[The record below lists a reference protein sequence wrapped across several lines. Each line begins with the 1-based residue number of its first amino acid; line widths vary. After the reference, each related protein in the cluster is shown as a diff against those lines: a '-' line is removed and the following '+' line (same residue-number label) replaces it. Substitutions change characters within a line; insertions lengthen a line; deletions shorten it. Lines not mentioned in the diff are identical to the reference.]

1 MAVQRVVLLSTA
13 ALVAL
18 LTGCAEMCYERVQLG
33 QEQRAYRGIFPEE
46 STRRSTAGVCYC
58 EKDGFGRTDAAV
70 LLLTGD
76 RRVAGKLYALHQ
88 ERKSGLQ
95 AETTYRLRGE
105 LDPQL
110 LKLSATGPIDMLRA
124 IADDLT
130 TAGDDT
136 FVREAHGWI
145 AGGLV
150 RLMQRWPHVGDEGPA
165 FTRLTEMLERIPA
178 GGVAR
183 IAVDPRGVYSI
194 EYTQTVA
201 R

>member
-1 MAVQRVVLLSTA
+1 
-13 ALVAL
+13 
-18 LTGCAEMCYERVQLG
+18 
-33 QEQRAYRGIFPEE
+33 
-46 STRRSTAGVCYC
+46 VCYC
-58 EKDGFGRTDAAV
+58 EQDGFGRTDAAV

-76 RRVAGKLYALHQ
+76 RRVAGKLYAMHQ

-95 AETTYRLRGE
+95 VETTYRLRGE

-130 TAGDDT
+130 TSGEDT
-136 FVREAHGWI
+136 FVREAHAWI

-165 FTRLTEMLERIPA
+165 VTRLTEALERIPA

-183 IAVDPRGVYSI
+183 VTVDARGVYLV

-201 R
+201 H

>member
-1 MAVQRVVLLSTA
+1 MGVRRAALPLTALLVTLLS
-13 ALVAL
+13 
-18 LTGCAEMCYERVQLG
+18 GCTELCYERVQLG
-33 QEQRAYRGIFPEE
+33 QEQRAYRSVFPEE
-46 STRRSTAGVCYC
+46 NTRRSTEGVCYC
-58 EKDGFGRTDAAV
+58 EKDGFGRTEAAV

-88 ERKSGLQ
+88 ERKTGLQ
-95 AETTYRLRGE
+95 AETTYRLQGE

-110 LKLSATGPIDMLRA
+110 LKLSAAGPIDILRA

-130 TAGDDT
+130 TSGEDT
-136 FVREAHGWI
+136 FVREAHAWV

-165 FTRLTEMLERIPA
+165 LTRLTETLERVPA
-178 GGVAR
+178 GGAAR

-201 R
+201 K

>member
-1 MAVQRVVLLSTA
+1 MAVQGVALLSTA
-13 ALVAL
+13 VLVTL

-33 QEQRAYRGIFPEE
+33 QEQRAYRSVFPEE
-46 STRRSTAGVCYC
+46 NTRRSTEGVCYC
-58 EKDGFGRTDAAV
+58 EKDGFGRTEAAI

-76 RRVAGKLYALHQ
+76 RRVAGKLYALHHA
-88 ERKSGLQ
+88 RKSGLQ
-95 AETTYRLRGE
+95 AETIYRLRGE

-124 IADDLT
+124 IADGLT
-130 TAGDDT
+130 TSGEDT
-136 FVREAHGWI
+136 FVREAHGWV

-165 FTRLTEMLERIPA
+165 VTRLTETLERVPA
-178 GGVAR
+178 GGIAR
-183 IAVDPRGVYSI
+183 ISVDGRGVYFI

-201 R
+201 Q

>member
-1 MAVQRVVLLSTA
+1 MT
-13 ALVAL
+13 L
-18 LTGCAEMCYERVQLG
+18 LTGCAELCYDRVQLG
-33 QEQRAYRGIFPEE
+33 QEQRAYRSVFPDDN
-46 STRRSTAGVCYC
+46 TRRSATGVCYC

-76 RRVAGKLYALHQ
+76 RRVAGKFYALYL
-88 ERKSGLQ
+88 ERKTGLQ
-95 AETTYRLRGE
+95 AETSYRLRGE
-105 LDPQL
+105 LDPEL

-124 IADDLT
+124 IADELT
-130 TAGDDT
+130 TAEGDT

-145 AGGLV
+145 AAGLL

-165 FTRLTEMLERIPA
+165 VTRLTEMLERIPA

-183 IAVDPRGVYSI
+183 VAIDPRGVYTI